1 MTFDE
6 YFPVPDDD
14 LPTPQDDQPEAPAGD
29 LDAER
34 PIDAAGEPEAA
45 APETPLIPAEDE
57 HGAIEPAAP
66 PLPGPPR
73 IVAEEPV
80 GEKRPAAPGLRHP
93 PAPPLDQPLSAP
105 GADEPAPPA
114 EAGSEIAEAFPA
126 EPELTAAEEIAEVF
140 AAGVEEA
147 GEALLTELEPAA
159 ADESFETAIV
169 AEAEEAGEALL
180 TELEAAADESAEAQ
194 PAEPGPIRSRST
206 LAAPEAPPAEKARA
220 EEWGE
225 DLSPEL
231 AAILFAGAAATAEA
245 PAREE
250 AVPAAEGEIPAL
262 EKAAPVPRRAGPVTL
277 LETSD
282 ARRLPIAA
290 QGIASPAPDEMPG
303 GKARYV
309 RVEEP
314 LGKDDGQRIS
324 ETWSY
329 FKPDYPALEGRL
341 VRSVHIEEYR
351 YADGSWKWT
360 FERQYTDRGRDTREV
375 RASRDQTY
383 IERHDRIARKD
394 PSTNRRVRVHERAQ
408 MILMGPEHEEKRGL
422 LRRLFRRGEPE
433 RANGPAEWRPATP
446 AEARSA
452 RGAGG
457 QAFGGKLFGLF

>member
-57 HGAIEPAAP
+57 HGPIEPAAP
-66 PLPGPPR
+66 PPPGPPR

-93 PAPPLDQPLSAP
+93 PAAPFDAPLSAP

-114 EAGSEIAEAFPA
+114 GAGSEIAEAFSA
-126 EPELTAAEEIAEVF
+126 EPELTAAEEIAEVY
-140 AAGVEEA
+140 AAGVEEP
-147 GEALLTELEPAA
+147 GEALLTELEP
-159 ADESFETAIV
+159 
-169 AEAEEAGEALL
+169 
-180 TELEAAADESAEAQ
+180 AAADESAEAQ

-250 AVPAAEGEIPAL
+250 AVPAAEGEIPTL

-394 PSTNRRVRVHERAQ
+394 PSTNKRVRVHERAQ

>member
-147 GEALLTELEPAA
+147 GEALLTELE
-159 ADESFETAIV
+159 
-169 AEAEEAGEALL
+169 
-180 TELEAAADESAEAQ
+180 AAADESAEAQ

-231 AAILFAGAAATAEA
+231 AAILFAGAAATAEG

-250 AVPAAEGEIPAL
+250 AVPAAEGEIPTL
-262 EKAAPVPRRAGPVTL
+262 EKAAPAPRRAGPVTL

-394 PSTNRRVRVHERAQ
+394 PSTNKRVRVHERAQ

>member
-29 LDAER
+29 LDAEH

-57 HGAIEPAAP
+57 HGPIEPAAP
-66 PLPGPPR
+66 PPPGPPR

-93 PAPPLDQPLSAP
+93 PAP
-105 GADEPAPPA
+105 PAPPA

-126 EPELTAAEEIAEVF
+126 EPELTAAEEIAEVS
-140 AAGVEEA
+140 AAGVEEP
-147 GEALLTELEPAA
+147 GEALLIELEPAA
-159 ADESFETAIV
+159 ADESVETAIV

-394 PSTNRRVRVHERAQ
+394 PSTNKRVRVHERAQ